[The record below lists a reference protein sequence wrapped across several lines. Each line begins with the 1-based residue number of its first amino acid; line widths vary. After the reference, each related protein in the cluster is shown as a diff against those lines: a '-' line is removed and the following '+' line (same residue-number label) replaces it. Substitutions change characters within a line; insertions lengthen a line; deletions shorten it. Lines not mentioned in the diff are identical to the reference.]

1 VRRFPLLVACL
12 AAGAVV
18 AGGAAKSASRASG
31 ETPTVPRILMN
42 SQAGTQR
49 AVQGSYCLAYVNE
62 NGIPVFGCGDVFS
75 DLLPRRLS
83 VVRPGERVQI
93 RLRDAR
99 IILRSPG
106 CGPTGRCEATVAV
119 SRLGCR
125 KIIARF
131 DLKPSRTTWRARLE
145 PGAYELSVFVGNFT
159 TGSASGDTSGSLG
172 LLVDRN
178 RPRGIISARGQA
190 ICN

>member
-1 VRRFPLLVACL
+1 MQRLFAL
-12 AAGAVV
+12 AACAAAVM
-18 AGGAAKSASRASG
+18 GAAAERAG
-31 ETPTVPRILMN
+31 TAAETPTVPPILMDTR
-42 SQAGTQR
+42 AGTQR
-49 AVQGSYCLAYVNE
+49 AAQESYCLAYQTSDGTFV
-62 NGIPVFGCGDVFS
+62 VGCGDTG
-75 DLLPRRLS
+75 DRPPRRLS

-106 CGPTGRCEATVAV
+106 CGPTGGCEAMVAI

-145 PGAYELSVFVGNFT
+145 PGAYELSVFVSNFT
-159 TGSASGDTSGSLG
+159 TGSTSGDTSGSLG

-178 RPRGIISARGQA
+178 RPRGIISPRGQA
-190 ICN
+190 VCD